1 VCVPAWLEL
10 VDRTYFVSTAEERLL
25 NLVPI
30 NTFSRGHPEGPE
42 ALSARCATVE
52 TEVIAEVPL
61 AKELKRDV
69 KLTVGDGSPKL
80 FAYDQR
86 EIEIL
91 AKTRRTRQT
100 QLLLK
105 WKG

>member
-1 VCVPAWLEL
+1 MCVPAWLQL

-52 TEVIAEVPL
+52 TEVITFVCVWVCIMCACL
-61 AKELKRDV
+61 SA
-69 KLTVGDGSPKL
+69 SPCV
-80 FAYDQR
+80 R
-86 EIEIL
+86 ENDIQMGF
-91 AKTRRTRQT
+91 KF
-100 QLLLK
+100 
-105 WKG
+105 